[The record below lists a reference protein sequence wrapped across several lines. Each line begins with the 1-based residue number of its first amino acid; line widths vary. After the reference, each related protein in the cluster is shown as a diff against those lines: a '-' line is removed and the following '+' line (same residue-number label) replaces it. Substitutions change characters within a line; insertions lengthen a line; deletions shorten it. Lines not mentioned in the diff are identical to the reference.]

1 MPAPGGRGAAGA
13 HGVGRGLGCQVL
25 PAVWGGTPPL
35 LPAPPR
41 ARPRRGET
49 GTWVAPVPEA
59 AHPRPRPASL
69 PPPAP
74 QSPQI
79 PPPPRAPRTPSP
91 AAPAFL
97 PPPRREPRAHGA
109 HLGYALSSHALQN
122 SLRAAECRK
131 TPRPPKV
138 GRRPSSTTSSHSPRC
153 LNCPRER
160 GRCGWSREA
169 PAPGL
174 PPSNQSKHPP
184 PPQGRQAWASDGA
197 TWARCWASDPP
208 PTSAQCPPNSQGKRD
223 LATVDTCDPNPPPP
237 VGTRLWGL
245 SGLSRAPPHL
255 LAAPALQEGGGASEG
270 DRQVKP
276 RPRPQNLATALG
288 AQSWP
293 SRGQLAQGGSRAA
306 EGPDHHPG
314 RLCRLPEPRHPD
326 ES

>member
-25 PAVWGGTPPL
+25 PASPPGS
-35 LPAPPR
+35 PEGQTATRGDGDVGRPCARGRAPQ
-41 ARPRRGET
+41 ATT
-49 GTWVAPVPEA
+49 GFPPTSSSTVTTDPPT
-59 AHPRPRPASL
+59 PASPANPEPRGPRIS
-69 PPPAP
+69 PPT
-74 QSPQI
+74 S
-79 PPPPRAPRTPSP
+79 
-91 AAPAFL
+91 
-97 PPPRREPRAHGA
+97 REPRAHGA

-153 LNCPRER
+153 QNCPRER

-184 PPQGRQAWASDGA
+184 PPQGRQAWAPDGA

>member
-1 MPAPGGRGAAGA
+1 MLKTVNFTTTVLKSEEKVHSGGRAACRPRGEEAQPVLTGLGGAWGA
-13 HGVGRGLGCQVL
+13 RCSPRGGVHPASPPGSPEGQTATRGDGDVGRPCARGR
-25 PAVWGGTPPL
+25 
-35 LPAPPR
+35 APP
-41 ARPRRGET
+41 ATT
-49 GTWVAPVPEA
+49 GFPPTSSSTVTTDPPT
-59 AHPRPRPASL
+59 PA
-69 PPPAP
+69 
-74 QSPQI
+74 
-79 PPPPRAPRTPSP
+79 SP

-153 LNCPRER
+153 QNCPRER

-184 PPQGRQAWASDGA
+184 PPQGRQAWAPDGA

-245 SGLSRAPPHL
+245 SGLSRAPPPPPCSPCS
-255 LAAPALQEGGGASEG
+255 AGG
-270 DRQVKP
+270 RWC
-276 RPRPQNLATALG
+276 L
-288 AQSWP
+288 
-293 SRGQLAQGGSRAA
+293 
-306 EGPDHHPG
+306 
-314 RLCRLPEPRHPD
+314 
-326 ES
+326 

>member
-13 HGVGRGLGCQVL
+13 QGVGQGLGCQVL
-25 PAVWGGTPPL
+25 PAGWGGTPPL

-97 PPPRREPRAHGA
+97 PAPRREPRAHGA

-153 LNCPRER
+153 QNCPRER

-169 PAPGL
+169 PAPAFL
-174 PPSNQSKHPP
+174 PPINQSTRPLRRGVRPGLLMGPPGPGAGHLTHPRRQLSAHP
-184 PPQGRQAWASDGA
+184 TARGSGTWPQW
-197 TWARCWASDPP
+197 T
-208 PTSAQCPPNSQGKRD
+208 
-223 LATVDTCDPNPPPP
+223 P
-237 VGTRLWGL
+237 VTQIPLLLWGP
-245 SGLSRAPPHL
+245 GC
-255 LAAPALQEGGGASEG
+255 GG
-270 DRQVKP
+270 
-276 RPRPQNLATALG
+276 
-288 AQSWP
+288 
-293 SRGQLAQGGSRAA
+293 
-306 EGPDHHPG
+306 
-314 RLCRLPEPRHPD
+314 
-326 ES
+326 